1 MKEAASIQYSNLSAE
16 NKNEI
21 QRNLKKHKDLKVGF
35 YSPVYNI
42 NVNGE
47 NHSYRFHSTLRSEKK
62 KITIVFN
69 KNEKI
74 NIPYRK
80 GNIIHF
86 YDKELKRTLKLDK
99 SLLEEELEKIV
110 NYNLSSEQK
119 ELLAEG
125 QDITLEVTSSKKSIK
140 DNKQV
145 FVPKKELK
153 SFVADYSFFL
163 GKTSLLTPKEPK
175 TKSMY
180 NLNLTK

>member
-1 MKEAASIQYSNLSAE
+1 MKEVASIQYSNLSSE

-21 QRNLKKHKDLKVGF
+21 QRNLKNHKDLKVGF
-35 YSPVYNI
+35 YSPVYKI
-42 NVNGE
+42 KINGE
-47 NHSYRFHSTLRSEKK
+47 NHSYRFHSTLSSEKK
-62 KITIVFN
+62 KITIIFN
-69 KNEKI
+69 ENEKKM
-74 NIPYRK
+74 NPYCK

-86 YDKELKRTLKLDK
+86 YDKELKKTLKLDK
-99 SLLEEELEKIV
+99 SIFDEELGKEV

-125 QDITLEVTSSKKSIK
+125 RDITLEVTSSKKSFK

-145 FVPKKELK
+145 LVSKKELK

-163 GKTSLLTPKEPK
+163 GKTSLLTAKESK
-175 TKSMY
+175 TKNMF